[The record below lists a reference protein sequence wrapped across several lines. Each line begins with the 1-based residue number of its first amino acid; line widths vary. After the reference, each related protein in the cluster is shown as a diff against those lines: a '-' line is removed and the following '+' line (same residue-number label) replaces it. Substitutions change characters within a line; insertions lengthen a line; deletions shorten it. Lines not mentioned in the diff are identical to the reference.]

1 MGANP
6 EYQSGEQDGLIML
19 TGGVVMVPKLKEDV
33 ITNSTRQHQR
43 GGEVD
48 DNSISCVHDEGGTR
62 LDTFSSP
69 LSKSRSVAN
78 IKELFSNEEWK
89 GVELSGGTSTLLR
102 QNKNENIHTLKNEQQ
117 WYQKLQFFKPKNP
130 ETQPKIL
137 RPSLNIERK

>member
-117 WYQKLQFFKPKNP
+117 WYQKLQFFKPKNL
-130 ETQPKIL
+130 ETQPKY
-137 RPSLNIERK
+137 